1 MSDAE
6 RENQLPTDIG
16 NIPFNNAVE
25 NLKTQYDF
33 VQVNEISTF
42 LKSYPSLIDDLN
54 KVYETKSQYFGK
66 APMALRYTSE
76 TGSLESVTLA
86 AYIKTDLPEQRAEE
100 VFSKFDEEWWNNI
113 SEDAKLFVTV
123 DLD

>member
-1 MSDAE
+1 MSEAQQ
-6 RENQLPTDIG
+6 ENQSPTG
-16 NIPFNNAVE
+16 MENMPFNNVVE

-33 VQVNEISTF
+33 VQDNEISTF
-42 LKSYPSLIDDLN
+42 LKNYPSLIGDLN
-54 KVYETKSQYFGK
+54 KVYETKSRYFGK

-86 AYIKTDLPEQRAEE
+86 AYIKTDFPGQQAEE
-100 VFSKFDEEWWNNI
+100 IFSKFDEEWWENI
-113 SEDAKLFVTV
+113 SENAKLFVTV

>member
-1 MSDAE
+1 MSKAE
-6 RENQLPTDIG
+6 QENQLPI
-16 NIPFNNAVE
+16 NNAVE

-33 VQVNEISTF
+33 VQSNEISTF
-42 LKSYPSLIDDLN
+42 LKNYPSLIADLN
-54 KVYETKSQYFGK
+54 KVYETKSRYFGK

-86 AYIKTDLPEQRAEE
+86 AYIKTDLPEQKAEE
-100 VFSKFDEEWWNNI
+100 VFSEFDEEWWENI

>member
-1 MSDAE
+1 MSE
-6 RENQLPTDIG
+6 TQRENQLPTGIE
-16 NIPFNNAVE
+16 NMPFNKAVE

-42 LKSYPSLIDDLN
+42 LKNYPSLVGDLN
-54 KVYETKSQYFGK
+54 KVYETKSRYFGK

-86 AYIKTDLPEQRAEE
+86 AYIKTDLPDQKAEE
-100 VFSKFDEEWWNNI
+100 VFSKFDEEWWENI